1 MADSLKGIAANSP
14 LKKLIFD
21 VGAHQGEDSAYYL
34 ARGYKV
40 IGFECSPKNIEYLKT
55 KFSREIQTGSFILEE
70 RAVVSNHYT
79 DDFIDFYEFDHSV
92 WGTTNEEWKSRH
104 LQLGS
109 TYSKFRVQSLKFSKS
124 FELYGYP
131 NYIKSDIEGSD
142 MAVLHSLDKVEVAKR
157 PEYLSIE
164 SSKTS
169 WNEII
174 TELELLRSLGYTR
187 FQVVG
192 QNANKNKI
200 SRWSDDG
207 LARDFKHLAKS
218 AGPFGP
224 DLDPHS
230 WLDFDAAVR
239 KYRRIFFIY
248 RFFGDSGIAGQE
260 RIKSNLLRGILRQIA
275 FSFRFNKLYDW
286 YDTHASRNL

>member
-1 MADSLKGIAANSP
+1 
-14 LKKLIFD
+14 
-21 VGAHQGEDSAYYL
+21 
-34 ARGYKV
+34 
-40 IGFECSPKNIEYLKT
+40 
-55 KFSREIQTGSFILEE
+55 
-70 RAVVSNHYT
+70 
-79 DDFIDFYEFDHSV
+79 
-92 WGTTNEEWKSRH
+92 
-104 LQLGS
+104 LGS

-142 MAVLHSLDKVEVAKR
+142 MAVLHSLEKVDLAKR

-169 WNEII
+169 WKEII

-192 QNANKNKI
+192 QNANNNKI
-200 SRWSDDG
+200 SRWSADG
-207 LARDFKHLAKS
+207 SVRDFKHLAKS
-218 AGPFGP
+218 SGPFGP
-224 DLDPHS
+224 DLDPNS

-239 KYRRIFFIY
+239 KYRRVFFIY

-260 RIKSNLLRGILRQIA
+260 RIKSNLLRGILRKIA
-275 FSFRFNKLYDW
+275 FSLGINKLYDW
-286 YDTHASRNL
+286 YDTHASKSL